1 MIKRILLIFVC
12 IFSTI
17 LCFADRITVGNF
29 RYEITPGSSE
39 ASLEQYNSNK
49 YSGDVVIPSS
59 FTYEGKEYQVTKIGS
74 YAFNYCPKLTSVKI
88 PNGVKEI
95 GDGAFSSNSKVNLK
109 SATL

>member
-17 LCFADRITVGNF
+17 LCFADKITVGNF
-29 RYEITPGSSE
+29 CYDITPGSSE
-39 ASLEQYNSNK
+39 ASLKANYSNR

-95 GDGAFSSNSKVNLK
+95 GDGAFSSNSKVVFRAL
-109 SATL
+109 